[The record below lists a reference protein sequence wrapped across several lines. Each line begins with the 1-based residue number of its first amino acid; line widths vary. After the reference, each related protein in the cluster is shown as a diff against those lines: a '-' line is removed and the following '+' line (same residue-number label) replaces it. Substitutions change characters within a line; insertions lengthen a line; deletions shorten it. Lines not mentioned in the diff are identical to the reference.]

1 MSKLGLKEA
10 MNSLQVNKPLKLAVR
25 APVFTAPATTPAV
38 PTPVE
43 NEAQVENTT
52 WVELQTLVQKKTEVE
67 NTTVVQN
74 PTQVII
80 SAPVES
86 ATPDLKPT
94 QVTIPTP
101 VQIETE
107 VVKQTEA
114 VFDTP
119 VVKPTQVENQ
129 TQATNETP
137 VSKTTEVVRPAETQ
151 PDQVTAVR
159 RATEQ
164 DSSVVLEAR
173 ACEGLEKGYTR
184 IPNSVLMK
192 MANGDLT
199 RGEMKILLLIAR
211 FTISFQKKVAPLSKT
226 VLERQSGLRGA
237 GVLEALSG
245 LVTKKMI
252 IKEQGDQHKPNMLGL
267 VLPPDW
273 DQLIGKSETQVAK
286 TTPVQ
291 KPTEVLKSTQVI
303 NPTPVVQATSGEV
316 AKTTPAQVENPS
328 PFKDIKIY
336 SNKNSHSQPPEILQK
351 YFAELKP
358 AKKRES
364 ELKAF
369 EELSS
374 DYCSQDISDCFSI
387 VRQRGVG
394 TGAEPCHSPMAF
406 LSKAMSG
413 VLVEVEDRRKKLN
426 QRNERE
432 EREATAK
439 RNKAELE
446 AQEAAEW
453 DLKEKAFLETFP
465 EENQRAEILAELCK
479 DLPFKLAGE
488 AARVMGIGK
497 WWEQKSNA

>member
-10 MNSLQVNKPLKLAVR
+10 MTSLQVNKPLKLAAR
-25 APVFTAPATTPAV
+25 APSFTAPAITPSV

-43 NEAQVENTT
+43 NSTQVESPT
-52 WVELQTLVQKKTEVE
+52 WVELQTPVQTNTEVE
-67 NTTVVQN
+67 KTTVVIN
-74 PTQVII
+74 PTEVII
-80 SAPVES
+80 SASVEF
-86 ATPDLKPT
+86 ATPDLKTT
-94 QVTIPTP
+94 QATFPTP
-101 VQIETE
+101 VQIETQD
-107 VVKQTEA
+107 VKQTEA
-114 VFDTP
+114 VLDTP
-119 VVKPTQVENQ
+119 VVKPTQVENH
-129 TQATNETP
+129 TQVVNETP
-137 VSKTTEVVRPAETQ
+137 VSKTTEVMRPTEIQ

-184 IPNSVLMK
+184 LPNSVLMK

-245 LVTKKMI
+245 LVAKKMI

-291 KPTEVLKSTQVI
+291 KSTEVLKSTQVI

-316 AKTTPAQVENPS
+316 AKPIPAQVENPS
-328 PFKDIKIY
+328 PFKDTKTY

-374 DYCSQDISDCFSI
+374 DYCAQDISDCFSI

-413 VLVEVEDRRKKLN
+413 VLVEVEDRRKKLWL
-426 QRNERE
+426 RNERE
-432 EREATAK
+432 EREAAAK

-446 AQEAAEW
+446 AREAAEW

-465 EENQRAEILAELCK
+465 EEKQRAEILADLCK
-479 DLPFKLAGE
+479 NLPFKLTGE
-488 AARVMGIGK
+488 PARVMGIGR
-497 WWEQKSNA
+497 WWELNSAK